1 MTTEEIRDRLFKI
14 KDDGYKAFHSK
25 LIPTVNPDKIIGVRT
40 PDLRKFTSEIYKSGE
55 YERFLEV
62 LPHEYYEENNLH
74 GFIIEKFT
82 DFDKTIEELDRFLP
96 YVDNWATCDMISPK
110 TFKKKPPELLPKIK
124 EWINS
129 GNTYAVRFGINTL
142 MKFYLDEKFSPE
154 YPNIVADLKSDEYY
168 VNMAAAWYFATAL
181 SKRYG
186 EIVPYIENK
195 KLSVWVHNKTIR
207 KAVESYRI
215 TPEQKKYLRTLIIK

>member
-1 MTTEEIRDRLFKI
+1 
-14 KDDGYKAFHSK
+14 
-25 LIPTVNPDKIIGVRT
+25 
-40 PDLRKFTSEIYKSGE
+40 
-55 YERFLEV
+55 
-62 LPHEYYEENNLH
+62 
-74 GFIIEKFT
+74 
-82 DFDKTIEELDRFLP
+82 
-96 YVDNWATCDMISPK
+96 
-110 TFKKKPPELLPKIK
+110 
-124 EWINS
+124 
-129 GNTYAVRFGINTL
+129 

-154 YPNIVADLKSDEYY
+154 YPYIVADVKSDEYY

-195 KLSVWVHNKTIR
+195 TLSVWVHNKTIR

>member
-55 YERFLEV
+55 YE
-62 LPHEYYEENNLH
+62 
-74 GFIIEKFT
+74 
-82 DFDKTIEELDRFLP
+82 
-96 YVDNWATCDMISPK
+96 
-110 TFKKKPPELLPKIK
+110 
-124 EWINS
+124 
-129 GNTYAVRFGINTL
+129 
-142 MKFYLDEKFSPE
+142 KFSPE
-154 YPNIVADLKSDEYY
+154 YPDIVADVKSDEYY

-195 KLSVWVHNKTIR
+195 TLSVWVHNKTIR

>member
-110 TFKKKPPELLPKIK
+110 TFKKNPPELLPKIK
-124 EWINS
+124 GWINS
-129 GNTYAVRFGINTL
+129 GNTYAVHFGINTL
-142 MKFYLDEKFSPE
+142 
-154 YPNIVADLKSDEYY
+154 ADVKSDEYY

-195 KLSVWVHNKTIR
+195 TLSVWVHNKTIR